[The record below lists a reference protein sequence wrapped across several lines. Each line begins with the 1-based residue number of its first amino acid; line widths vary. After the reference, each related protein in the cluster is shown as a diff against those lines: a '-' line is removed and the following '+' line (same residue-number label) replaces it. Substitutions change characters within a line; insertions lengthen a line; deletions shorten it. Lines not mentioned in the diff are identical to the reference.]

1 MALMRVSKGVRRV
14 ARSSMGLEREAI
26 TRGMPRA
33 ARARTAG
40 LEAEEGWT
48 RAETFYE
55 GCEVSYCNGRGVNGL
70 AYKVTV
76 F

>member
-1 MALMRVSKGVRRV
+1 MLEAWMALMRVSKGVRRV
-14 ARSSMGLEREAI
+14 ARSSMEEEREAI

-48 RAETFYE
+48 RAETFY
-55 GCEVSYCNGRGVNGL
+55 
-70 AYKVTV
+70 A
-76 F
+76 